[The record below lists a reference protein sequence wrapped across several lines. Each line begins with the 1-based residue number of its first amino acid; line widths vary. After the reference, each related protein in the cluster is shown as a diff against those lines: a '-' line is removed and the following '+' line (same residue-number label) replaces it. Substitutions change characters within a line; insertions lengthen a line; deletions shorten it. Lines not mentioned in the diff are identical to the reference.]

1 MARPNTKTTRRSAA
15 DTKTE
20 VKNHLDTPEKDAIDH
35 PKPVLWYTPAFELLQ
50 YFQRA
55 ADQWTARYVVVIT
68 ALVIRIA
75 VGLGGWSGKGVAPM
89 YGDFEAQRHWLE
101 LTTHLPI
108 HQWYFYDLPY
118 WGLDYPPL
126 TAFHSWVLG
135 KIGGAIDSLWFALDE
150 SRGIETIGVQTF
162 MRYLS
167 LVSEM
172 VLYIP
177 GILLA
182 VNLIAK
188 TFKVLRMDQIVV
200 VLIMLSQPL
209 LVLIDH
215 GHFQYNSVMLGLFLC
230 LVVELIK
237 RRLVVALVW
246 FVCCLNFKQM
256 GLYYSPFIFTY
267 ILLQLEL
274 VTQLVMVGATV
285 IGTQAV
291 ILTPFLLGEQP
302 LATLTQIVVRVFPFA
317 RGLFEDKVA
326 NFWCVLNV
334 VIKYKTMFT
343 AADLSK
349 LALLATLALIIP
361 INALL
366 FYKLKLKRDQQT
378 RIAAIVIGFTTTALG
393 FFFFSYQVHEKLI
406 LLALIPA
413 TLLLA
418 IDPALIDI
426 VQWINNV
433 GCFSMYPLLKRDELV
448 LQYWVTV
455 FMANWFVGAP
465 RLNHHLWLWRLIM
478 VGSYLAMI
486 GYHVADATMAPP
498 QQWPDL
504 WVIINC
510 GVAFAGFAVFYG
522 WLHYR
527 ALQL

>member
-1 MARPNTKTTRRSAA
+1 MARPTTKTTRRSAA
-15 DTKTE
+15 DTKTS
-20 VKNHLDTPEKDAIDH
+20 VKNQIDTPEKDAVDP

-274 VTQLVMVGATV
+274 VTQLIMVGATV

-291 ILTPFLLGEQP
+291 ILIPFLLGEQP
-302 LATLTQIVVRVFPFA
+302 LSTLTQIVVRVFPFA

-465 RLNHHLWLWRLIM
+465 RLKHHLWLWRLIM

-498 QQWPDL
+498 KQWPDL

-510 GVAFAGFAVFYG
+510 GVAFVGFAVFYA